1 LAGGQTFVV
10 ASVSEKIFMSIQSIS
25 TPGIDQTQVAQLRVP
40 GEASVVNLE
49 DRLLQAFAESAID
62 TGRKASTVEAMT
74 KRSDITDPEVLA
86 VLQQRIGEYTVDVSM
101 INTLVR
107 KGVSTAET
115 LLRSS

>member
-1 LAGGQTFVV
+1 MT
-10 ASVSEKIFMSIQSIS
+10 IQSIS
-25 TPGIDQTQVAQLRVP
+25 TLNVAQTQIAELRGP

-49 DRLLQAFAESAID
+49 DRLLQAFAESSVD
-62 TGRKASTVEAMT
+62 TEHKASMVEAIT
-74 KRSDITDPEVLA
+74 RRSDITDPEVLA
-86 VLQQRIGEYTVDVSM
+86 ELQQRIGEYTVDVSM